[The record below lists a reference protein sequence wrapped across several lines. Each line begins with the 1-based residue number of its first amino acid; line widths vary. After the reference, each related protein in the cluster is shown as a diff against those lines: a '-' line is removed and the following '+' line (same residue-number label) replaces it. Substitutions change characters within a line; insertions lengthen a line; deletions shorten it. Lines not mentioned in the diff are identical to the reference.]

1 VSQAGE
7 IGGVLSPDSVRSG
20 ERAAGVGRPPDR
32 RQVAVPGG
40 LIWTL
45 VRTDFKAR
53 YHGTLSGFVWA
64 LLKPLTMF
72 AVLTAVFSLVF
83 RREPHYKLDLLI
95 GLFLW
100 DFFAEGTKV
109 GLTALHAKG
118 FLLTKARFPAWILVV
133 TALANPLFTILV
145 FSIAFVVFLSAVGQ
159 APSLV
164 VLGLFLAYLVAM
176 GLLIVGFSLGGSVLF
191 LRYRDLNQVWE
202 VITQAG
208 FFITPIIYPLG
219 VIPERFH
226 FYLYLWPPT
235 PIIEFTR
242 SALVEGRAASLVAHV
257 DLGLVVLAVLGAGV
271 GVYRRLAP
279 RAAEYL

>member
-1 VSQAGE
+1 M
-7 IGGVLSPDSVRSG
+7 
-20 ERAAGVGRPPDR
+20 
-32 RQVAVPGG
+32 
-40 LIWTL
+40 WTL

-133 TALANPLFTILV
+133 TSIANPLLTILV
-145 FSIAFVVFLSAVGQ
+145 FSVTLVVFLWVAGPVPTL
-159 APSLV
+159 A

-176 GLLIVGFSLGGSVLF
+176 GLLIMGFSLGGSVLF
-191 LRYRDLNQVWE
+191 LRYRDLNQLWD

-208 FFITPIIYPLG
+208 FFFTPIIYPLSALPDDKKRLILHNPMTHL
-219 VIPERFH
+219 VEAFR
-226 FYLYLWPPT
+226 T
-235 PIIEFTR
+235 PIYQGAIPSSHVLITATV
-242 SALVEGRAASLVAHV
+242 SALGSLVLGWLVFAHYSDRV
-257 DLGLVVLAVLGAGV
+257 AYHV
-271 GVYRRLAP
+271 
-279 RAAEYL
+279 

>member
-1 VSQAGE
+1 M
-7 IGGVLSPDSVRSG
+7 
-20 ERAAGVGRPPDR
+20 
-32 RQVAVPGG
+32 
-40 LIWTL
+40 WTL

-133 TALANPLFTILV
+133 TSIANPLLTILV
-145 FSIAFVVFLSAVGQ
+145 FSVTLVVFLWVAGPVPTL
-159 APSLV
+159 A

-176 GLLIVGFSLGGSVLF
+176 GLLIMGFSLGGSVLF
-191 LRYRDLNQVWE
+191 LRYRDLNQLWD

-208 FFITPIIYPLG
+208 FFFTPIIYPLG

-226 FYLYLWPPT
+226 FYLYFWPPT
-235 PIIEFTR
+235 PVIEFSR
-242 SALVEGRAASLVAHV
+242 SALVEGRAASLVAHL
-257 DLGLVVLAVLGAGV
+257 DLGIVVLAVLGAGIV
-271 GVYRRLAP
+271 VYRRFAP

>member
-1 VSQAGE
+1 MAF
-7 IGGVLSPDSVRSG
+7 GGPSD
-20 ERAAGVGRPPDR
+20 RPQNAFPS
-32 RQVAVPGG
+32 G

-45 VRTDFKAR
+45 IRTDFKAR

-72 AVLTAVFSLVF
+72 AVLTTVFSLVF

-100 DFFAEGTKV
+100 EFFAEGTKV
-109 GLTALHAKG
+109 GLTALHSKG

-133 TALANPLFTILV
+133 TSIANPLLTIVV
-145 FSIAFVVFLSAVGQ
+145 FSVTLVVFLSAAGQ
-159 APSLV
+159 TPTV
-164 VLGLFLAYLVAM
+164 TVLGLFLVYLVAM

-202 VITQAG
+202 VVTQAG

-235 PIIEFTR
+235 PVIEFTR
-242 SALVEGRAASLVAHV
+242 SALVEGRVPSLVAHI
-257 DLGLVVLAVLGAGV
+257 DLALVVVTILGV
-271 GVYRRLAP
+271 GVAIYRRYAP